1 MKCVGMHFHV
11 VDRNQYLSFLF
22 TWMCTQSVFSGVYL
36 QSDSFQPSSPN
47 RVGGVGM
54 HSDFSTMDDPMSQM
68 MRGPPMG
75 VRDVVI
81 NRPTSEK
88 SFGFVLQSNTKRQ
101 GCSIC
106 EKMKSTE

>member
-1 MKCVGMHFHV
+1 M
-11 VDRNQYLSFLF
+11 D
-22 TWMCTQSVFSGVYL
+22 
-36 QSDSFQPSSPN
+36 P
-47 RVGGVGM
+47 GG
-54 HSDFSTMDDPMSQM
+54 HM

-106 EKMKSTE
+106 KEVKLSC

>member
-1 MKCVGMHFHV
+1 MH
-11 VDRNQYLSFLF
+11 LCAS
-22 TWMCTQSVFSGVYL
+22 SVICFSGLYFPI
-36 QSDSFQPSSPN
+36 DSFQPSSPN
-47 RVGGVGM
+47 RAGSVGM
-54 HSDFSTMDDPMSQM
+54 QSKFNAMDDSSQM

-81 NRPTSEK
+81 NRPTSEM

-106 EKMKSTE
+106 EKNKILGNNWNIILS

>member
-1 MKCVGMHFHV
+1 M
-11 VDRNQYLSFLF
+11 
-22 TWMCTQSVFSGVYL
+22 FSGFYL
-36 QSDSFQPSSPN
+36 QTDSFQPSSPN

-54 HSDFSTMDDPMSQM
+54 NSEFSNMDDSGQM

-88 SFGFVLQSNTKRQ
+88 SFGFVLQSNTRRQ

-106 EKMKSTE
+106 EEKNYLANNWNIILV

>member
-1 MKCVGMHFHV
+1 MHIT
-11 VDRNQYLSFLF
+11 LELGI
-22 TWMCTQSVFSGVYL
+22 CL
-36 QSDSFQPSSPN
+36 QIDSFQPSSPS

-54 HSDFSTMDDPMSQM
+54 HSEFSTMDDSGQM
-68 MRGPPMG
+68 MGPPMG

-88 SFGFVLQSNTKRQ
+88 SFGFVLQSNTKQQ

-106 EKMKSTE
+106 KEKIFSQ